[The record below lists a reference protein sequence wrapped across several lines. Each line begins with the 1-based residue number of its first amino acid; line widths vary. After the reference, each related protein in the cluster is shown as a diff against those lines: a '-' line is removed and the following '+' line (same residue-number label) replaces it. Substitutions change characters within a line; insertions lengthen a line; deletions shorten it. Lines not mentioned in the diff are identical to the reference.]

1 MQSVWGRFVEKCVEF
16 VTDSAFV
23 HVEVVL
29 RLFCILSVVRI
40 LMGGWRRWC
49 PCCGRMGMPCK

>member
-29 RLFCILSVVRI
+29 RLV
-40 LMGGWRRWC
+40 
-49 PCCGRMGMPCK
+49 CGPAAPDFV

>member
-29 RLFCILSVVRI
+29 RLVCGPAAPDFYSHVVT
-40 LMGGWRRWC
+40 
-49 PCCGRMGMPCK
+49 